1 MSPGGVV
8 LGAVFSSRRRF
19 QKRVDVD
26 ELIFAATFQQDRMG
40 ITWVRLHTE
49 ENARAVLIM
58 PHANHIIFFFLDVQ

>member
-1 MSPGGVV
+1 M
-8 LGAVFSSRRRF
+8 GAVFSSRRRF

-26 ELIFAATFQQDRMG
+26 KLIFAATCQQDRMG